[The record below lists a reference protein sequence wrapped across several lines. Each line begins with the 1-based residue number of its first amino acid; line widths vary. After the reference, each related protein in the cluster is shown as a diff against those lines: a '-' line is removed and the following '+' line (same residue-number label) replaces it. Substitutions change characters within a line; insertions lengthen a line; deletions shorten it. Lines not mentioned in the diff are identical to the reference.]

1 MVRLKGPVCCDRN
14 DVREGR
20 STKLE
25 RVVYKE
31 ITRLRYERRQ
41 VMAFRGH
48 FEKGGE
54 RVIDCRASPTLSY
67 EGRVKDNI
75 LSFRCRIKECF
86 DVT

>member
-1 MVRLKGPVCCDRN
+1 M
-14 DVREGR
+14 
-20 STKLE
+20 
-25 RVVYKE
+25 
-31 ITRLRYERRQ
+31 RYERRQ

-75 LSFRCRIKECF
+75 LSFYCRIKECF